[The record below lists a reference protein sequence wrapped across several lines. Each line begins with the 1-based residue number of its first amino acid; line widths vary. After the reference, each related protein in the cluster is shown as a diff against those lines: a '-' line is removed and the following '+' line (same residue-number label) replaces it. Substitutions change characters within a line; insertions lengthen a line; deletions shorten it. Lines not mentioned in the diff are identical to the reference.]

1 MYNYIPGMDDI
12 MSDKLTKLTM
22 TKLTMYIIC
31 YNMHNMHNMLQ
42 YAIIK

>member
-1 MYNYIPGMDDI
+1 MDDI
-12 MSDKLTKLTM
+12 MSDKL

-31 YNMHNMHNMLQ
+31 YNMHNMLQ

>member
-1 MYNYIPGMDDI
+1 MYNHIPGMDDI

-22 TKLTMYIIC
+22 YIIC
-31 YNMHNMHNMLQ
+31 YNMLQYAQYAQ